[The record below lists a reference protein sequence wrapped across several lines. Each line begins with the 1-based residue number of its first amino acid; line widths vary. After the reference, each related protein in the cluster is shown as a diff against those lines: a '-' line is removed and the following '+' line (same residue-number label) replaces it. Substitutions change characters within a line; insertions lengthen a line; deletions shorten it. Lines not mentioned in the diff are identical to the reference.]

1 MVIINQ
7 TIINNLAAKINAK
20 EKQSNKTTTISS
32 SSTDTQYPSAKA
44 VYTALQNANDDLF
57 FKTKNGSTSNYI
69 NLFEIRPTG
78 DYQAKPITFEI
89 IRNTKP
95 TPIYVSVRLANVTLA
110 SNDYAPQALYAWG
123 TSDTT
128 IYLRKEANNVFN
140 VIVLHTANEEMS
152 ICNMNNPNQS
162 VKITPL
168 GTVYG
173 TNAPASS
180 GDNQVWYHTYTVGG
194 TTFGTGTNNVV
205 RGNDSRLSDTRNPKS
220 TKISAGSD
228 LDTYT
233 TTGFYYNNV
242 NSDCATIT
250 PLPQPNKAFFL
261 QVEDWGSSNYTK
273 QTITHYDPVKTY
285 ERIRNAGTWGDW
297 YELQHNDGTGGENLL
312 RTEPNNEGNSGIA
325 YTIADETFHN
335 DKVYYRNET
344 SQDTTKYSGWTWVI
358 PRNEFDYGDIFTLSF
373 YAKGTSDA
381 EIRTYF
387 AGGSGYISNRR
398 ISSNSDV
405 DNNVS
410 SYGDGATRFHLTSG
424 WKRYYVTYQ
433 LNSTATTPTQNKS
446 IHIRTFGA
454 STDIE
459 FYISNVKLERGYYA
473 TDYNKHTKDNEP
485 LYFPTE
491 VLLPTTTTSANRRK
505 FIHPPYK
512 FKNIPN
518 WTVEGEIKV
527 TGNSARFELHKTDDT
542 NLKNFIALGKNAS
555 GNLAYWWGTSS
566 SAESSKTY
574 DASHIAV
581 DTWYPFRI
589 SRMGNNVLFMFN
601 NTDKYEVTTT
611 YFNTFEYIEPSIF
624 GYGTNG
630 VSVRNLKITPLEPV
644 HPLSPNNS
652 VCTNAQGIITTES
665 KNNHNHSDT
674 QLNWNGGAMVN
685 SASPLDMCLNEELSP
700 NRLAYLSGDNIDV
713 DYSTDGG
720 STWTSYGAS
729 ATEKSKLVTTTQ
741 TFVSGKG
748 ATASS
753 NNQLRITIHS
763 GLTSDVISQIYVIT
777 RKLMIYYSTG
787 GGSGNKVKIQTNTYG
802 SPDTWTDVK
811 EYNIGGYS
819 GWNSFPLNITF
830 GGFANQTNT
839 TRIKSIRLIFTITSN
854 HNFNVQKIRLYGEN
868 CYTAQSDY
876 AKTGHIYTVDINKNT
891 TFPAKIIKSDGTS
904 SQFLMANG
912 DVQNK
917 VTSWSN
923 TPSDSNI
930 ASEKLVKDSLDEKA
944 DKDSI
949 VTSISSSSTDTQY
962 PSAKAVYENIQS
974 NKNVFYGTCSTSADT
989 STKVVTVSDGWDW
1002 NDGNILFVLFTY
1014 ANDTTGVKLSI
1025 NEESKTVSINANS
1038 TASQYHW
1045 KAKNVVCFMYN
1056 ATSDK
1061 MIIVHGGTAT
1071 TTYYGTTKLSDSVS
1085 STSSSVSAT
1094 PNAVKQAYD
1103 LANSRENPSN
1113 KVSSWSQTTNNTRYP
1128 TEKLVKDSLDGKEDK
1143 TNKVTNISSSSTD
1156 TQYPSAKAIYDVLP
1170 TSNIP
1175 ADQDTILT
1183 TSFFQDINTY
1193 NIYLDEGSRQ
1203 NSGSPSIT
1211 YNDGELL
1218 FTSENIYGCLNYDY
1232 SNIFSQTN
1240 YYTISFK
1247 IKKPSGSYAGKDF
1260 DIDIGDGENAVR
1272 FFFGYYNIDCR
1283 MINEDEAQCQSGQIV
1298 YARDYTDVSITR
1310 SGNMWTLD
1318 YNNGEY
1324 VGTVTS
1330 YNNTIVNKL
1339 IVRDINWNNSG
1350 TIYIKDIVVKPKKQ
1364 CIADLI
1370 YPIGSIY
1377 MSVNNVSP
1385 QALFGGSW
1393 EQIKDRFLLSSGD
1406 TYTNGSTGGEA
1417 THTLTTNEMPSH
1429 THIQNSHNHTQN
1441 GHTHGTTTGRNFIAV
1456 GDGDNWGYT
1465 SAIKIA
1471 TGTSGTAYY
1480 YPHSDKNTNGITE
1493 PSATASTTA
1502 TNQSATATNQNTGS
1516 GQAHNNMP
1524 PYLTVYMWKRTA

>member
-1 MVIINQ
+1 MFTINQ
-7 TIINNLAAKINAK
+7 NLIDDFADKINEK
-20 EKQSNKTTTISS
+20 EKKNNKVTSWSSTTTDAHYPSEKLVKDSLDGKANSTHTHTSLQKTQAIGSNGDLDTITNTGWYSYSTTNSNSISNVPITGQGAVMEVIDDYGDGKYVVQKVCTLS
-32 SSTDTQYPSAKA
+32 TNNSPVGKYYYRKKYDTVGWSDWKQIIDTDDASTTAPVGNRVNSSATIGSSTSYARADHSHTLTQFKCNGTAGSNGYIKVFQIKINGTYQDSPISFSLMQRGTKQSAVVNIRFANENNNDPTLDNFTFTGSNIGNNGEYYLYKESASTWSFIVRKWDTHDVINIYNMSTTNGSVAITSLNTQVSELPSGCIPASMVK
-44 VYTALQNANDDLF
+44 NDLF

-89 IRNTKP
+89 VRNTKP
-95 TPIYVSVRLANVTLA
+95 TPIYVSVRLTNVTLA
-110 SNDYAPQALYAWG
+110 SNDYSVQVFYAWG

-128 IYLRKEANNVFN
+128 VYIRKEANNVFN
-140 VIVLHTANEEMS
+140 VIVLHTANEEIS
-152 ICNMNNPNQS
+152 VCNMNNPNQN

-173 TNAPASS
+173 TDAPATS

-228 LDTYT
+228 LNTYT
-233 TTGFYYNNV
+233 TTGFYYNNA
-242 NSDCATIT
+242 NTDCATIT

-261 QVEDWGSSNYTK
+261 QVEDWGASNYTK
-273 QTITHYDPVKTY
+273 QTLTHYYPVKTY
-285 ERIRNAGTWGDW
+285 ERIRNSGTWTDW
-297 YELQHNDGTGGENLL
+297 YELQHDDGTGGENLL
-312 RTEPNNEGNSGIA
+312 RTEPNNEGTSGVA

-344 SQDTTKYSGWTWVI
+344 SQDTTKYSGWQWAI
-358 PRNEFDYGDIFTLSF
+358 PRNEFDYGDVFTLSF
-373 YAKGTSDA
+373 YAKGTNNA

-387 AGGSGYISNRR
+387 AGESGYISNRR
-398 ISSNSDV
+398 LSSNSDV
-405 DNNVS
+405 DNNIS
-410 SYGDGATRFHLTSG
+410 SYGDGATRFHLTSN
-424 WKRYYVTYQ
+424 WKKYYVTYQ
-433 LNSTATTPTQNKS
+433 LHTTATTPTQNKS

-454 STDIE
+454 SADIE
-459 FYISNVKLERGYYA
+459 SYISNVKLERGYYA
-473 TDYNKHTKDNEP
+473 TDYDRHTKDNEP

-491 VLLPTTTTSANRRK
+491 VSMPTTTTSANRRK

-542 NLKNFIALGKNAS
+542 NLKNFIAVGKNGS
-555 GNLAYWWGTSS
+555 GYLAYWWGTSS

-601 NTDKYEVTTT
+601 NTDNYEVTTT

-630 VSVRNLKITPLEPV
+630 ASVRNLKITPLEPV
-644 HPLSPNNS
+644 YPLSPSSS

-665 KNNHNHSDT
+665 KNNHTHSDT

-700 NRLAYLSGDNIDV
+700 NRLAYLDGNNIDV

-741 TFVSGKG
+741 TFISGKG

-763 GLTSDVISQIYVIT
+763 GLTSGNASQVYLAT

-868 CYTAQSDY
+868 CYVAQSDY

-891 TFPAKIIKSDGTS
+891 TFPAKIIKEGGTS

-923 TPSDSNI
+923 TPSDTNV
-930 ASEKLVKDSLDEKA
+930 ASEKLVKDSLDQLGVI
-944 DKDSI
+944 DL
-949 VTSISSSSTDTQY
+949 TSYT
-962 PSAKAVYENIQS
+962 N
-974 NKNVFYGTCSTSADT
+974 N
-989 STKVVTVSDGWDW
+989 VSDYDANGISLSVTENNELYVTNGGDY
-1002 NDGNILFVLFTY
+1002 NKPYHTKTFTN
-1014 ANDTTGVKLSI
+1014 NDTYTIQFDIKQPS
-1025 NEESKTVSINANS
+1025 
-1038 TASQYHW
+1038 
-1045 KAKNVVCFMYN
+1045 
-1056 ATSDK
+1056 
-1061 MIIVHGGTAT
+1061 GT
-1071 TTYYGTTKLSDSVS
+1071 YVGKRFGILIGD
-1085 STSSSVSAT
+1085 
-1094 PNAVKQAYD
+1094 
-1103 LANSRENPSN
+1103 PSN
-1113 KVSSWSQTTNNTRYP
+1113 VLEISFRDYF
-1128 TEKLVKDSLDGKEDK
+1128 VYVYLDG
-1143 TNKVTNISSSSTD
+1143 
-1156 TQYPSAKAIYDVLP
+1156 
-1170 TSNIP
+1170 
-1175 ADQDTILT
+1175 
-1183 TSFFQDINTY
+1183 DI
-1193 NIYLDEGSRQ
+1193 I
-1203 NSGSPSIT
+1203 
-1211 YNDGELL
+1211 
-1218 FTSENIYGCLNYDY
+1218 
-1232 SNIFSQTN
+1232 
-1240 YYTISFK
+1240 
-1247 IKKPSGSYAGKDF
+1247 
-1260 DIDIGDGENAVR
+1260 
-1272 FFFGYYNIDCR
+1272 
-1283 MINEDEAQCQSGQIV
+1283 GQIS
-1298 YARDYTDVSITR
+1298 AIAISDYKTIRIHRNLNDWIF
-1310 SGNMWTLD
+1310 D
-1318 YNNGEY
+1318 YNNGEKTLTFRTSNDIPNKISYYGFGADEELY
-1324 VGTVTS
+1324 VKNVKLYAYS
-1330 YNNTIVNKL
+1330 IVNNANN
-1339 IVRDINWNNSG
+1339 IVDM
-1350 TIYIKDIVVKPKKQ
+1350 
-1364 CIADLI
+1364 I

-1377 MSVNNVSP
+1377 MSVNSTSP
-1385 QALFGGSW
+1385 QILFGGTW
-1393 EQIKDRFLLSSGD
+1393 EQIKDTFLLSSGD
-1406 TYTNGSTGGEA
+1406 TYNNGTTGGSA
-1417 THTLTTNEMPSH
+1417 DAVVVSH
-1429 THIQNSHNHTQN
+1429 THTQQSHSHTNSDGNFVTSDVAGANNTRVNYSAN
-1441 GHTHGTTTGRNFIAV
+1441 GNRMVDGITTTSSIFHHRPA
-1456 GDGDNWGYT
+1456 T
-1465 SAIKIA
+1465 SDTTAINNA
-1471 TGTSGTAYY
+1471 TGVDGTG
-1480 YPHSDKNTNGITE
+1480 K
-1493 PSATASTTA
+1493 
-1502 TNQSATATNQNTGS
+1502 
-1516 GQAHNNMP
+1516 NMP
-1524 PYLTVYMWKRTA
+1524 PYLVVNVWKRTA